1 MGDAR
6 FRAAC
11 VQLNSGADMAANLD
25 AVTGLIR
32 QAREAGADFIV
43 TPETTNIMQ
52 PDTAALHAAIHGE
65 AEDPVLRACRVLAA
79 ELSCWLLIGSLAI
92 RHESDERVA
101 NRSFLI
107 APDGTIRARY
117 DKIHMF
123 DVDLPGGKR
132 YRESAAYRPGSEAV
146 IATLP
151 WAKLGMSICYDIRF
165 PYLYRALARGG
176 ATVLS
181 TPAAFTRTTGQAHW
195 HVLQRARAIENGCF
209 VIAAAQCGDHPGAR
223 QTYGHSLIV
232 DPWGRILAEADEAP
246 GIVVA
251 DIDMGEVDR
260 VRAMVPS
267 LSAGRDFTLKAL

>member
-1 MGDAR
+1 MGDMR
-6 FRAAC
+6 FCAAC
-11 VQLNSGADMAANLD
+11 VQLNSGADVAANLD

-32 QAREAGADFIV
+32 RARAEGADFIV

-52 PDTAALHAAIHGE
+52 PDTAALQAAIH
-65 AEDPVLRACRVLAA
+65 AEKDDPVLRVCRRLAA

-92 RHESDERVA
+92 RHERDERVA

-107 APDGTIRARY
+107 APDGAVRARY

-132 YRESAAYRPGSEAV
+132 YRESAAYRPGDEAV

-151 WAKLGMSICYDIRF
+151 WARLGMSICYDIRF
-165 PYLYRALARGG
+165 PHLYRRLASGG

-209 VIAAAQCGDHPGAR
+209 VLAAAQCGDHPGDR
-223 QTYGHSLIV
+223 QTYGHSMIV
-232 DPWGRILAEADEAP
+232 DPWGRILAEADESP
-246 GIVVA
+246 GIILA
-251 DIDMGEVDR
+251 DIDMDEVAR
-260 VRAMVPS
+260 VRSMVPS
-267 LSAGRDFTLKAL
+267 LSAGREFSLKTA